1 MADNKT
7 FKKFEEIT
15 PAKLEKKTISELS
28 DRPNKVSAFGEVGL
42 AAQDLKK
49 RFDEFPEV
57 VKDKIN
63 EIVGALNSTEATKY
77 ITLPNINMGA
87 SLYEFLSYFTGDVSK
102 AIDDKICASY
112 ASPHAGKDKAPID
125 TLQNILTQIEG
136 DFSIVEGDNDDN
148 ARKIADL
155 ESVGSLNKDL
165 SALYERVKTLEAS
178 YPLYEDA
185 IETLEKRIANL
196 EKA

>member
-1 MADNKT
+1 MADNET
-7 FKKFEEIT
+7 FKKFDEIT
-15 PAKLEKKTISELS
+15 SVNLEKKTISELS

-42 AAQDLKK
+42 AAKDLKA
-49 RFDEFPEV
+49 RFDAFPEV

-63 EIVGALNSTEATKY
+63 DIVKALNSEEATKY
-77 ITLPNINMGA
+77 IALPNINMGA
-87 SLYEFLSYFTGDVSK
+87 SLYDFLSYFKGDVNK

-112 ASPHAGKDKAPID
+112 ASPHAGKDKSPID
-125 TLQNILTQIEG
+125 TLQNILAQIAG

-155 ESVGSLNKDL
+155 EEVGSLNENL
-165 SALYERVKTLEAS
+165 SALYERVNTLEAS

-185 IETLEKRIANL
+185 IESLEKRIANL